1 MVRDAPRAMARACQ
15 RWRDLYGTVQAEMKS
30 AQELAGDASATRADR
45 KDAGRRFAEAQQQM
59 ELLLNSGGVGQSDY
73 YSYRY
78 LASEGFLPGYSFPR
92 LPLSAYIP
100 GLRGAGTTWL
110 QRPRFLAIREFG
122 PRSVIYHEG
131 ARYQVS
137 RISLPR
143 GQGDDPAKAGQVVLG
158 EAQVCEGCG
167 YHHAREVGLDVCVQ
181 CGATFGAPMKKLL
194 QMQSVVTRRR
204 ERINADE
211 EERSRV
217 GFDLLTTYRF
227 VPRGSDP
234 GRRDATV
241 LAADGEPLAE
251 VRYGDAAEVR
261 VTNIGPRRRR
271 IQHQHGFWLDLVK
284 GRWLTEKEAAGSDED
299 DDLEAAA
306 EDVVRKDFVIP
317 YVEDRRNLATLRWA
331 EPVDDDERVT
341 LRFALERGLEA
352 VFQLEDSELTSEDL
366 PDADG
371 LGRTLFVEAAEGG
384 AGVLRRVQAE
394 PDALALVAAEAL
406 RIMHVDPATGEEVA
420 GACLRGCYRCL
431 LSYGNQTLHEQIDRR
446 LAVPRLLALAGAR
459 AEPVAVE
466 PTSAAAGD
474 FPPLD
479 GVEGRL
485 ADLLG
490 LLQSEGL
497 RPPTA
502 IDTEVDGTR
511 VDLVYAAPTPSVV
524 LLLDTDSP
532 DSRAATLAFSGWNV
546 VQVRPGDDLAAIVA
560 ANPSVFG
567 EPA

>member
-1 MVRDAPRAMARACQ
+1 
-15 RWRDLYGTVQAEMKS
+15 
-30 AQELAGDASATRADR
+30 
-45 KDAGRRFAEAQQQM
+45 M
-59 ELLLNSGGVGQSDY
+59 ELLLNSGDVGQGDY

-100 GLRGAGTTWL
+100 GLRGAGSTWL
-110 QRPRFLAIREFG
+110 QRPRFLAISEFG

-143 GQGDDPAKAGQVVLG
+143 GPGDDPTKAGEVVLA

-167 YHHAREVGLDVCVQ
+167 YHHPREAGLDVCVQ
-181 CGATFGAPMKKLL
+181 CRAGFGAPVKKLL

-217 GFDLLTTYRF
+217 GFELLTTYRF
-227 VPRGSDP
+227 VPRGNDP
-234 GRRDATV
+234 GHRDASAVT
-241 LAADGEPLAE
+241 ADGEPVAE

-261 VTNIGPRRRR
+261 VTNLGPRRRR

-317 YVEDRRNLATLRWA
+317 FVEDRRNLATLRWA

-371 LGRTLFVEAAEGG
+371 HGRMLLVEAAEGG
-384 AGVLRRVQAE
+384 AGVLRRIQAE
-394 PDALALVAAEAL
+394 PDALARVAAEAL
-406 RIMHVDPATGEEVA
+406 RIMHVDPATGEQAE

-431 LSYGNQTLHEQIDRR
+431 LSYGNQTLHERIDRR
-446 LAVPRLLALAGAR
+446 LAAPRLLALATAR
-459 AEPVAVE
+459 TEPVVVAHATTP
-466 PTSAAAGD
+466 PTE
-474 FPPLD
+474 FPPEYAA
-479 GVEGRL
+479 EGRI

-490 LLQSEGL
+490 LLQSQGL
-497 RPPTA
+497 RPPTGVDA
-502 IDTEVDGTR
+502 EVDGNR
-511 VDLVYAAPTPSVV
+511 VDLLYDAPTPSVV
-524 LLLDTDSP
+524 LLLDSDDPGDP
-532 DSRAATLAFSGWNV
+532 DPRGATLAFAGWNV
-546 VQVRPGDDLAAIVA
+546 VQIRPGDDLAAVVA

-567 EPA
+567 DLAS